1 MAIGS
6 TLRGT
11 AGDSSAQDLREIVKL
26 LQDQN
31 DAKTKRDDELKKL
44 ITDLF
49 GDQKDSESKDKESKD
64 KRTKGND
71 EQPRKRKGTDK
82 EKGNAKRDRS
92 QPEKSNTKDDKKKA
106 KSSDAFA
113 QIMNQ
118 SGSAVQSTMSTF
130 ASLNSVVD
138 MSHIQMNDFSTKAIA
153 GATSLLSKG
162 FTAALTKGAMRL
174 NPYTAIAVEVFDR
187 TFGKMQE
194 FYQFMNEGAVNL
206 QAFTRETGVSVGGQQ
221 GLRVAQ
227 AQSQLSLSELANVV
241 DKGSRAFASLGKK
254 ELKRFTK
261 QVGKL
266 ANSDLR
272 MLGLA
277 SEDVA
282 NLLTYQLET
291 ERSRFAFDTKSR
303 NTSNAARSSYIQT
316 MMKMSKVTGKT
327 AEEMAKISSGADLD
341 QATKHLA
348 DQAQEMAYAAGIAA
362 GMTEDEAR
370 ASAQEQRAAMMSMAE
385 EMSGGDKELMQSLIK
400 RAVTGVDDALT
411 AQIASAGG
419 GDFLNDWTTVV
430 QQGALDADAAV
441 ALSREHGSTIQ
452 QVSKELA
459 LISPELSN
467 ALGSVYN
474 GLTVYADGVEKL
486 QDSRTLLDV
495 WESAI
500 TGWTSTA
507 TTTMSTA
514 WTTFVQELF
523 AIDGSLW
530 GNISNA
536 FSEAWKILKE
546 GFANLFPDL
555 SGMFDFDF
563 FGDDE
568 TPEETAKKEK
578 ERIDNAGK
586 YQQGGYAQPQTNTGY
601 AYGMQYHQQYPPKVA
616 RQAETNIKNETAK
629 SEAVAY
635 ESPLPEVNA
644 SLPKPRKEYVSDE
657 IEDAGTLNFSR
668 RNGTELI
675 ENNWD
680 KVFGGR
686 SLDNL
691 LAKKEQYEAL
701 LAKSQSGEHTQ
712 FSEEYYSLFLK
723 KLNSAIEPKMKERAE
738 SGSSA
743 LGLNEDIIK
752 GALADVPAVAS
763 ALTISSPD
771 TIQTPLSEPP
781 LAAPMQQVQE
791 PVQREA
797 LTRDDV
803 RSEVQGAMQDQSKEQ
818 DTQNRLDAD
827 AIGKAVAAELKPE
840 MQQTNQYMAMQ
851 VGLAEDGNRER
862 KKGNRGGNPQIN

>member
-1 MAIGS
+1 MPIRSTMGS
-6 TLRGT
+6 T
-11 AGDSSAQDLREIVKL
+11 AGDATAQDLRAII
-26 LQDQN
+26 
-31 DAKTKRDDELKKL
+31 DELKVMNDSIKSRDSEL
-44 ITDLF
+44 MSAIKDLLSTKF
-49 GDQKDSESKDKESKD
+49 GDKNGSKSKQGAPDKNTKEDKGRSKEEKNDKRGRSGSAQKDKKAAKKQSES
-64 KRTKGND
+64 ND
-71 EQPRKRKGTDK
+71 MF
-82 EKGNAKRDRS
+82 EKLLN
-92 QPEKSNTKDDKKKA
+92 KSGA
-106 KSSDAFA
+106 
-113 QIMNQ
+113 
-118 SGSAVQSTMSTF
+118 AVQSTMSTF
-130 ASLNSVVD
+130 TKLNSVVD

-153 GATSLLSKG
+153 GATSSLSKG
-162 FTAALTKGAMRL
+162 FTKALTKGAMRL
-174 NPYTAIAVEVFDR
+174 NPYTLVVTEAFNLVA
-187 TFGKMQE
+187 GKALE

-206 QAFTRETGVSVGGQQ
+206 QAFNRETGVSVGGQQ

-241 DKGSRAFASLGKK
+241 DKGSRAFASFGKK

-261 QVGKL
+261 QVGQL

-272 MLGLA
+272 MLGVA

-282 NLLTYQLET
+282 NLMTYQLEM

-303 NTSNAARSSYIQT
+303 HTSNEARKSYIQA

-327 AEEMAKISSGADLD
+327 AEEMAKITAGEDLD

-348 DQAQEMAYAAGIAA
+348 DQAEEMAYAAGIAA

-419 GDFLNDWTTVV
+419 GDFLNDWTTAV

-536 FSEAWKILKE
+536 FSEAWKILKQGLIE
-546 GFANLFPDL
+546 LLPDWML
-555 SGMFDFDF
+555 P
-563 FGDDE
+563 DE
-568 TPEETAKKEK
+568 WTESPEETKKREVQ
-578 ERIDNAGK
+578 EEQQRIDNAGK

-616 RQAETNIKNETAK
+616 KQAETNIKNETAK

-644 SLPKPRKEYVSDE
+644 PLPKPRKEYVSDE
-657 IEDAGTLNFSR
+657 IEDAGTLKFSR

-752 GALADVPAVAS
+752 GALADVPTVAS

-771 TIQTPLSEPP
+771 TIQTPLSEAP
-781 LAAPMQQVQE
+781 LNIEKQPVQE
-791 PVQREA
+791 GSGI
-797 LTRDDV
+797 
-803 RSEVQGAMQDQSKEQ
+803 SEHNAEILA
-818 DTQNRLDAD
+818 QNQAILDAIYEQKDPDSPDAQKPMDAQDIGD
-827 AIGKAVAAELKPE
+827 AIAKKLDPKLEQMNAYLG
-840 MQQTNQYMAMQ
+840 MQ
-851 VGLAEDGNRER
+851 VGLIEDGNRQRR
-862 KKGNRGGNPQIN
+862 KNGNGGTRPIN